1 MPEKGR
7 VRVLL
12 NGRAVEGE
20 ARDLLSELAFE
31 HYPVRVEAGEGEA
44 LLRERVRTALSDY
57 EDLYTVEGVR
67 RSVRRLTGRDPILIE
82 HFQVS
87 PNRPDCKDPE
97 LYRRL

>member
-31 HYPVRVEAGEGEA
+31 HYPVRVEAGEGEKTFPSFDDA
-44 LLRERVRTALSDY
+44 KEYLLSLF
-57 EDLYTVEGVR
+57 G
-67 RSVRRLTGRDPILIE
+67 
-82 HFQVS
+82 
-87 PNRPDCKDPE
+87 
-97 LYRRL
+97 